1 MSTTTTE
8 KHEFQA
14 EIAQLLDIVIHSL
27 YTDKEIFIRELISNA
42 ADATEKLRFLE
53 TSGSEVFQKDR
64 ALTISVNTDDTAH
77 TISIADSGIGM
88 TRDELVEN
96 LGTIAHSG
104 SKAFLQQIKENAGN
118 PNIIGQFG
126 VGFYSAFMV
135 GEKVTVYTRS
145 YKPEESG
152 WIWSSDGANSYEIEP
167 GIDLDRGTKIVIQ
180 LKKDD
185 HEFAQAN
192 RVEGIIKR
200 YSNFVS
206 FPVELN
212 GKTVNTISAIWTRNK
227 SELTDA
233 DYEEFYKFIG
243 HDIEAPLYRFHFS
256 ADAPLAINALLFVP
270 KNNPEHPGMPKIESE
285 VHLYCRKIL
294 IQSKAKGL
302 LPEWLRFLRGVV
314 DSEDLPLN
322 ISRETMQDSALMQKL
337 NKVLTGRFL
346 KFLEDEAKGDADKYG
361 GFFKEFGR
369 FIKEGVVSDYAHREA
384 LAKLLRYES
393 SHSETPGALV
403 DYVSR
408 MTEEQKEIYYL
419 PGANREACLASP
431 YYEAL
436 KAKGLEVLFLYDP
449 WDEFVMDHL
458 REFEG
463 KKLVAAERAEVKV
476 DSTEKKLSDEEARLL
491 CNFIKE
497 TLGDKVDEVRVSSR
511 LVDSPAVLV
520 EADNGITSSM
530 RRILKSMNP
539 TGDVPFKHHLEINP
553 NHPML
558 AGLEKARVE
567 RPEVSK
573 QVVEQVYDNALIV
586 AGLLE
591 DPQAMLKRIN
601 SLLEQLVAKTS

>member
-1 MSTTTTE
+1 MSTTE

-167 GIDLDRGTKIVIQ
+167 GTDLDRGTKIVIQ

-185 HEFAQAN
+185 HEFAQAS

-212 GKTVNTISAIWTRNK
+212 GKTVNTIAAIWTRNK

-243 HDIEAPLYRFHFS
+243 HDIDAPLYRFHFS

-270 KNNPEHPGMPKIESE
+270 KHNPEHPGMPKIESE

-361 GFFKEFGR
+361 EFFKEFGR

-393 SHSETPGALV
+393 SHSETPGALA

-476 DSTEKKLSDEEARLL
+476 DSAEKKLTDEEARLL

-558 AGLEKARVE
+558 AGLEKARTE

-573 QVVEQVYDNALIV
+573 QVVEQIYDNALIT

-601 SLLEQLVAKTS
+601 SLLEQLVTKAS